1 MMIPGQWEGRP
12 RPPTSPSAEL
22 ATPQAAV
29 PPIVNGRSDSGS
41 RADPAARELPGWE
54 KAAIFAA
61 MLLAASWLVM
71 WLDAASR

>member
-12 RPPTSPSAEL
+12 RPAMSPSAEL
-22 ATPQAAV
+22 PTTQAAV
-29 PPIVNGRSDSGS
+29 PPVVNGRSDSGP

-61 MLLAASWLVM
+61 VLLAASWLVM
-71 WLDAASR
+71 WLDVAGR

>member
-1 MMIPGQWEGRP
+1 MIPGQWEDRP
-12 RPPTSPSAEL
+12 RPAISPSAEL
-22 ATPQAAV
+22 PTPQAAI
-29 PPIVNGRSDSGS
+29 PPVMNSRSDSGL

-61 MLLAASWLVM
+61 LLLAASWLVM